1 MVIKILV
8 ATHKDVVLP
17 SGGIYSPVLVGSS
30 LHSEI
35 LNKFQPDNEE
45 KTFLILILVLMSL
58 QRFIG
63 HGRMILLKSSD

>member
-35 LNKFQPDNEE
+35 LNKFQPDNEGE
-45 KTFLILILVLMSL
+45 NISNLNP
-58 QRFIG
+58 RFNE
-63 HGRMILLKSSD
+63 LTAVYWA